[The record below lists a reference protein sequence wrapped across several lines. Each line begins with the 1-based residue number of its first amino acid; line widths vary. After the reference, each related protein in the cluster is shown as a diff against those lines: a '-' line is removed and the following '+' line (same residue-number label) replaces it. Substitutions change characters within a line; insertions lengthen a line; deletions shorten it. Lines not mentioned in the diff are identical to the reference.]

1 MNAEKM
7 LSVKL
12 CSILGINKPD
22 NKEQESS
29 SKEMKLMEKSEL
41 DTMAHLIKELLLCS
55 VMTRSNTLE
64 PLLKLMMDSLVS
76 ATNQLTANSALVP
89 VEFYLPAPPIFC
101 AQMEINSEVVNE
113 TIQIENNLRI
123 RLYVLCK
130 CIIVLLISS
139 KYFDL
144 KIKLIN

>member
-12 CSILGINKPD
+12 CSILGINKS
-22 NKEQESS
+22 N
-29 SKEMKLMEKSEL
+29 SKANEMKLMEKSEL
-41 DTMAHLIKELLLCS
+41 NTMAHLIKELLLCS

-76 ATNQLTANSALVP
+76 ATNELTANSALVP

-101 AQMEINSEVVNE
+101 AQMETNSEVVNE
-113 TIQIENNLRI
+113 TIQIETNLRI
-123 RLYVLCK
+123 KLYVLSK
-130 CIIVLLISS
+130 CIIILLISS
-139 KYFDL
+139 KLMIQKF
-144 KIKLIN
+144 